1 MYISRRTFL
10 QGCSTAIAAIARARL
25 TGFGFVHPALASGT
39 TAQSNQSE
47 ILVSVFLPGGIDGLN
62 VVVPYNEGEYY
73 ANRPSI
79 AVPPPGAANN
89 PAYDLNGQFGLHP
102 AAGAL
107 HELYQDDKVAFIQA
121 AGLTS
126 DTRSHFDAMEFMERG
141 TPGNKSTTT
150 GWMTRHLLSSNL
162 QALMPALGVG
172 AITPTV
178 FLGSMDAVSM
188 ANVNDFGL
196 AGDWEWTG
204 QLRRALRRMYSG
216 DTWLHQAGERT
227 LNAIDVI
234 EYANPDDY
242 IPANGAVYEGP
253 FGDSLRLVAQ
263 IAKLDLGLHLASVD
277 LGGWDTHEGQGE
289 QGEGYFAYRIQ
300 ELANGLM
307 AFYTDMLSYANR
319 VTVVV
324 MSEFGRRLR
333 ENENAGTDHGHGNM
347 MIVLGGNVNGGQ
359 VYASPWPG
367 LAPGALDEGQ
377 DLAITTDYRRIL
389 SEIAIRRLGN
399 PNLGTIF
406 PGYQGYSPLGVVN
419 GVDLPP
425 IYGAT
430 NRAFL
435 PAVSAR

>member
-1 MYISRRTFL
+1 MTISRRTFL
-10 QGCSTAIAAIARARL
+10 KGCSTAVAAMAGARL
-25 TGFGFVHPALASGT
+25 TGFGFLNPALASGST
-39 TAQSNQSE
+39 TQAE
-47 ILVSVFLPGGIDGLN
+47 LLVTVFLRGGVDGLN

-79 AVPPPGAANN
+79 AVPPPGSATN
-89 PAYDLNGQFGLHP
+89 PAYDLDGQFGLHP

-107 HELYQDDKVAFIQA
+107 HDLYQANKVAFVQA

-141 TPGNKSTTT
+141 TPGNKTTAT
-150 GWMTRHLLSSNL
+150 GWLTRHLESSNHQGL
-162 QALMPALGVG
+162 LPALGVG

-188 ANVNDFGL
+188 ASVDDFGI

-204 QLRRALRRMYSG
+204 QLRRALRHMYSG

-242 IPANGAVYEGP
+242 VPANGAVYDGQ
-253 FGDSLRLVAQ
+253 FGDSLKLVAQ
-263 IAKLDLGLHLASVD
+263 VAKLDLGLHVASID
-277 LGGWDTHEGQGE
+277 LGGWDTHEGQGD
-289 QGEGYFAYRIQ
+289 QGGGYFAAHVE
-300 ELANGLM
+300 ELSNGLM
-307 AFYTDMLSYANR
+307 AFYTDMLSYADR

-333 ENENAGTDHGHGNM
+333 ENENAGTDHGHGNV
-347 MIVLGGNVNGGQ
+347 MIVLGGNANGGH

-367 LAPGALDEGQ
+367 LAPGTLDEGV

-389 SEIAIRRLGN
+389 SEILIRRLGN
-399 PNLGTIF
+399 PHLGAVF
-406 PGYQGYSPLGVVN
+406 PGYQGYTPLGVVN

-425 IYGAT
+425 IYGPST
-430 NRAFL
+430 RTFL
-435 PAVSAR
+435 PSISAR